1 MATPSTFNY
10 KYLLELMYGAKLT
23 DPKAIKDP
31 QGFRNKFIELVKKDI
46 RGQIE
51 NTLPIIYLVKPHD
64 IVVNLINGLIN
75 KNLLEGDEDIAKIF
89 IESIINPNTGELITP
104 KDAFFSDALNS
115 ILVEMAKP
123 SNIAFMAQE
132 VMSEIDARM
141 LTGKD
146 ITFKD
151 LGAKAK
157 KLLDIV
163 NQAQPDIN
171 VICSIGTVGDIK
183 KSEDLIRNNIQKA
196 GNEMRG
202 WLRENTPARLADA
215 DSFLTNFD
223 SSKELIFISSNF
235 KKAREEVVNASAG
248 EALIPIFASFGINC
262 KSTFAVG
269 KFTAAG
275 HTGAVANKGTALQQV
290 VGINSPIIQ
299 QTLYWA
305 NTQAEKPPVALDP
318 FILETDHL
326 GLSFDLKQGAV
337 GIAKDLLDLNF
348 SFVISQESSWNSS
361 LGTREQTAMSSIVE
375 KAWAIKRE
383 SLADFFKSYISK
395 YIVPQAAI
403 QSHASPTL
411 PERIVNNFADI
422 LKDTVKFSMLR
433 DLPTVKSS
441 ARKTTK
447 VTSTRSISKDTKPAR
462 ATIAKTGG
470 STGIRNYTPE
480 AAAPDLGSLRD
491 ILNSQLQDVISA
503 NMGSGT
509 SRNVLNYR
517 TGRLASSARV
527 ESLSVSRQGM
537 ITAFY
542 SYMKNPYATF
552 SDGGKQSLPKSRDP
566 KLLISKSIREIA
578 RQMAIDKMRA
588 VSL

>member
-31 QGFRNKFIELVKKDI
+31 EGFRNKFIELVKKDI

-75 KNLLEGDEDIAKIF
+75 KNLTEGDEDIAKTF
-89 IESIINPNTGELITP
+89 IESVVNPNTGELITP
-104 KDAFFSDALNS
+104 KDSFFSDALHS
-115 ILVEMAKP
+115 ILVEMSQP

-132 VMSEIDARM
+132 VMSEIDTKM
-141 LTGKD
+141 LTGKEL
-146 ITFKD
+146 TFKD
-151 LGAKAK
+151 LGDKAK

-183 KSEDLIRNNIQKA
+183 RSEDLIRNNIQKA
-196 GNEMRG
+196 GNEMRS

-215 DSFLTNFD
+215 ESFLTNYD
-223 SSKELIFISSNF
+223 SSKELVFISSNF
-235 KKAREEVVNASAG
+235 KKAREEIVNASAAD
-248 EALIPIFASFGINC
+248 ALVPIFASFGVNT
-262 KSTFAVG
+262 KSTFGVG
-269 KFTAAG
+269 SFTAAG
-275 HTGAVANKGTALQQV
+275 HTGAVANRGTSLQQI

-305 NTQAEKPPVALDP
+305 NTQAQKPSVALDP

-326 GLSFDLKQGAV
+326 ELSFDLKQGAV
-337 GIAKDLLDLNF
+337 GIAKDLLALNF
-348 SFVISQESSWNSS
+348 SFVISQEASWNSS
-361 LGTREQTAMSSIVE
+361 LGSREKTAMSSIVE
-375 KAWAIKRE
+375 KAWNIKRE
-383 SLADFFKSYISK
+383 SLSDFFKTYISK

-411 PERIVNNFADI
+411 PEKIVNNFADI
-422 LKDTVKFSMLR
+422 LRNTVKNSTAR
-433 DLPTVKSS
+433 ALPTAKSS

-447 VTSTRSISKDTKPAR
+447 ARTGTSVSKDTKPVK
-462 ATIAKTGG
+462 ATMSKTGG
-470 STGIRNYTPE
+470 STGIRNYTAE
-480 AAAPDLGSLRD
+480 SAAPDLGSLRD

-578 RQMAIDKMRA
+578 KQMAIDKMRA